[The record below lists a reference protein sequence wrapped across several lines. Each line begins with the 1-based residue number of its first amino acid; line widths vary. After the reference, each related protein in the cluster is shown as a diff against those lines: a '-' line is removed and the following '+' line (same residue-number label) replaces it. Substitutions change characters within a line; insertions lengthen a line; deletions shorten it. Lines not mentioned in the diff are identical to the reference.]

1 MNNAFDAWQI
11 SHQDRINKFLKKK
24 LDNKN
29 SKNTINDAANYALL
43 NGGKRFRALLVYAI
57 GEINA
62 TNQNVLDFIAAS
74 IEIIHAYSLTHDDL
88 PDMDDDSLR
97 RGLPSCHIKFG
108 ASQAILAGDGL
119 QSLAFEFLVSPD
131 FIIDDAKKI
140 NLISHL
146 SKAIGINGMVF
157 GQSLDMECSNKEL
170 DIKLLEK
177 IQKKKTGEL
186 IHASCMMSY
195 SISNFFDSSVQDC
208 ISKLAYLLGQLYQI
222 TDDILDSTS
231 TSKDLG
237 KTSGKDQK
245 DNKATYVSIMG
256 ITKSIKIKE
265 NFYVEIKNL
274 VKQIPGNT
282 QTLNDLIDKIYARDY

>member
-24 LDNKN
+24 LDKKN
-29 SKNTINDAANYALL
+29 SKNLINDATNYALL

-62 TNQNVLDFIAAS
+62 TNQNVLDFVAAS

-97 RGLPSCHIKFG
+97 RGLPSCHIKYG

-177 IQKKKTGEL
+177 IKKKKTGEL

-195 SISNFFDSSVQDC
+195 SISNFFDSSAEDC

>member
-62 TNQNVLDFIAAS
+62 TNQNVLDFVAAS

-131 FIIDDAKKI
+131 FIIDDKKKI
-140 NLISHL
+140 SLISHL

-195 SISNFFDSSVQDC
+195 SISNFFDSSAEDC

-265 NFYVEIKNL
+265 KFYVEIKNL

>member
-24 LDNKN
+24 LDKKN

-62 TNQNVLDFIAAS
+62 TNQNVLDFVAAS

-195 SISNFFDSSVQDC
+195 SISNFFDSSVEDC

-222 TDDILDSTS
+222 TDDILDGTS

-256 ITKSIKIKE
+256 ITKSKKIKE

-274 VKQIPGNT
+274 VKEIPGNT

>member
-97 RGLPSCHIKFG
+97 RGLPSCHIKYG

-131 FIIDDAKKI
+131 FIIDDTKKI

-170 DIKLLEK
+170 DIELLEK

-186 IHASCMMSY
+186 IH
-195 SISNFFDSSVQDC
+195 V
-208 ISKLAYLLGQLYQI
+208 
-222 TDDILDSTS
+222 
-231 TSKDLG
+231 
-237 KTSGKDQK
+237 
-245 DNKATYVSIMG
+245 
-256 ITKSIKIKE
+256 
-265 NFYVEIKNL
+265 
-274 VKQIPGNT
+274 
-282 QTLNDLIDKIYARDY
+282 

>member
-62 TNQNVLDFIAAS
+62 TNQNVLDFVAAS

-131 FIIDDAKKI
+131 FIIDDTKKI

>member
-195 SISNFFDSSVQDC
+195 SISNFFDSSVEDC

>member
-29 SKNTINDAANYALL
+29 TKNTINDAANYALL

-62 TNQNVLDFIAAS
+62 TNQNVLDFVAAS

-131 FIIDDAKKI
+131 FIIDDTKKI

>member
-62 TNQNVLDFIAAS
+62 TNQNVLDFVAAS

-119 QSLAFEFLVSPD
+119 QSLAFEILVSPD
-131 FIIDDAKKI
+131 FIIDDTKKI

-177 IQKKKTGEL
+177 IEKKKTGEL

>member
-131 FIIDDAKKI
+131 FIIDDTKKI

>member
-11 SHQDRINKFLKKK
+11 SHQGRINKFLKKK
-24 LDNKN
+24 LDKKN
-29 SKNTINDAANYALL
+29 SKNTINDATNYALL

-57 GEINA
+57 GEIND
-62 TNQNVLDFIAAS
+62 TNQNVLDFVAAS

-97 RGLPSCHIKFG
+97 RGLPSCHIKYG

-131 FIIDDAKKI
+131 FIIDDTKKI

-157 GQSLDMECSNKEL
+157 GQSLDMECSNNEL

-195 SISNFFDSSVQDC
+195 SISNFFDSSVEDC

-256 ITKSIKIKE
+256 ITKSKKIKE
-265 NFYVEIKNL
+265 NFYFEIKNL

-282 QTLNDLIDKIYARDY
+282 QILYDLIDKIYARDY

>member
-62 TNQNVLDFIAAS
+62 TNQNVLDFVAAS

-97 RGLPSCHIKFG
+97 RGLPSCHIKYG

-119 QSLAFEFLVSPD
+119 QSLAFEILVSPD
-131 FIIDDAKKI
+131 FIIDDTKKI

-195 SISNFFDSSVQDC
+195 SISNFLNSSVKDC

>member
-24 LDNKN
+24 LDKKN
-29 SKNTINDAANYALL
+29 SKNLINDATNYALL

-97 RGLPSCHIKFG
+97 RGLPSCHIKYG

-157 GQSLDMECSNKEL
+157 GQSLDMECSNKEI

-186 IHASCMMSY
+186 IHASCIMSY
-195 SISNFFDSSVQDC
+195 SISNFFDSSVEDC
-208 ISKLAYLLGQLYQI
+208 ISRLAYLLGQLYQI
-222 TDDILDSTS
+222 IDDILDGTS
-231 TSKDLG
+231 TSMDLG

-245 DNKATYVSIMG
+245 DNKATYVSMMG
-256 ITKSIKIKE
+256 ITKAKKIKE
-265 NFYVEIKNL
+265 NFYFEIKNL

-282 QTLNDLIDKIYARDY
+282 QTLNNLIDKIYARDY

>member
-131 FIIDDAKKI
+131 FIIDDTKKI

-195 SISNFFDSSVQDC
+195 SISNFFDSSVEDC

>member
-97 RGLPSCHIKFG
+97 RGLPSCHIKYG

-256 ITKSIKIKE
+256 ITKSKKIKE
-265 NFYVEIKNL
+265 NFYFEIKNL

-282 QTLNDLIDKIYARDY
+282 QTLNNLIDKIYARDY

>member
-29 SKNTINDAANYALL
+29 TKNTINDAANYALL

-62 TNQNVLDFIAAS
+62 TNQNVLDFVAAS

-131 FIIDDAKKI
+131 FIIDDTKKI

-195 SISNFFDSSVQDC
+195 SISNFFDPSVEDC

-222 TDDILDSTS
+222 TDDILDGTS

>member
-62 TNQNVLDFIAAS
+62 TNQNVLDFVAAS

-131 FIIDDAKKI
+131 FIIDDTKKI

-186 IHASCMMSY
+186 IHASCMMTY

-282 QTLNDLIDKIYARDY
+282 QILNDLIDKIYARDY

>member
-24 LDNKN
+24 LDKKN
-29 SKNTINDAANYALL
+29 SKNLINDATNYALL

-62 TNQNVLDFIAAS
+62 TNQNVLDFVAAS

-186 IHASCMMSY
+186 IHASCIMSY
-195 SISNFFDSSVQDC
+195 SISNFFDSSVEDC
-208 ISKLAYLLGQLYQI
+208 ISRLAYLLGQLYQI
-222 TDDILDSTS
+222 IDDILDGTS
-231 TSKDLG
+231 TSMDLG

-245 DNKATYVSIMG
+245 DNKATYVSMMG
-256 ITKSIKIKE
+256 ITKAKKIKE
-265 NFYVEIKNL
+265 NFYFEIKNL

-282 QTLNDLIDKIYARDY
+282 QTLNNLIDKIYARDY

>member
-11 SHQDRINKFLKKK
+11 FHQGRINKFLKKK
-24 LDNKN
+24 LDKKN
-29 SKNTINDAANYALL
+29 SKNTINDATNYALL

-62 TNQNVLDFIAAS
+62 TNQNVLDFVAAS

-97 RGLPSCHIKFG
+97 RGLPSCHIKYG

-195 SISNFFDSSVQDC
+195 SISNFFDSSVEDC

-222 TDDILDSTS
+222 IDDILDGSSTS
-231 TSKDLG
+231 MDLG

-256 ITKSIKIKE
+256 ITKSKKIKE
-265 NFYVEIKNL
+265 NFYFEIKKL

-282 QTLNDLIDKIYARDY
+282 QTLNNLIDKIYARDY

>member
-97 RGLPSCHIKFG
+97 RGLPSCHIKYG

-195 SISNFFDSSVQDC
+195 SISNFFDSSLEDC

-222 TDDILDSTS
+222 TDDILDGTS